1 MPITILLVDDHVVVR
16 QGLRALLSAE
26 PDFEVVGEAG
36 DGQAAITAV
45 ERLRPQVTLLDLV
58 MPGMNGLEVA
68 RRVANLTR
76 VLVLS
81 MHSNEVYVSEALRCG
96 AYGYVLKD
104 STAEELTCAVRA
116 VASGVRHLGRP
127 FSENSIEAYLE
138 RSSSTPLDTFDTLTR
153 RELEVL
159 QLAAQGMSAP
169 EIAARLTISPRTV
182 EVHRAHIMS
191 KLGLKSQAELI
202 RYAIVKGLAT

>member
-1 MPITILLVDDHVVVR
+1 MTITILLVDDHVVVR

-26 PDFEVVGEAG
+26 PDFEVVGEAN
-36 DGQAAITAV
+36 DGQAAVTAV

-58 MPGMNGLEVA
+58 MPGMNGLEVT
-68 RRVANLTR
+68 RRVANQTR

-81 MHSNEVYVSEALRCG
+81 MHSNEVYVSEALRSG

-104 STAEELTCAVRA
+104 STAEELVCAVRA
-116 VASGVRHLGRP
+116 VASGARHLGHP

-138 RSSSTPLDTFDTLTR
+138 RSSSTPLDPFDTLTR

-191 KLGLKSQAELI
+191 KLGLKSQGELI
-202 RYAIVKGLAT
+202 RYAIVKGLAA